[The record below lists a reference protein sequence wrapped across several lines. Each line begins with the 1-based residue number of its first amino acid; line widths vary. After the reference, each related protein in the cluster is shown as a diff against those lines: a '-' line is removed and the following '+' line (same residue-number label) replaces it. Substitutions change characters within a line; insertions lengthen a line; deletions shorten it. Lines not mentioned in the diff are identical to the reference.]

1 MNSTTGQVS
10 NPFFARVWTVMS
22 AHETE
27 ALTRLRRENLA
38 GLSGRVLEVGA
49 GTGTNFALYPDTV
62 GQVVAVE
69 PEASLLVHARS
80 AAAAAPVP
88 VSVTGEP
95 IEALTDPGPF
105 DAVVCSLVLV
115 HRRRRRMALCGSSF
129 RA

>member
-62 GQVVAVE
+62 EQVVAVE
-69 PEASLLVHARS
+69 PEAACSCTPAT

-88 VSVTGEP
+88 VRVTGET
-95 IEALTDPGPF
+95 IESSDRSGPVRRGGLLPG
-105 DAVVCSLVLV
+105 VV
-115 HRRRRRMALCGSSF
+115 HGR
-129 RA
+129 